1 MSAIKARETD
11 LTTIPFY
18 ITSSDIGGGKRGL
31 DVSAVYTP
39 TVMIMHNIVNSWN
52 PSVNLIPRLSNNAVQ
67 LFAATAGVIKRIQTI
82 EDVGEFIALYL
93 DAARTSLIC
102 ILPLAGGQVDVSIAT
117 GVAVYIGALR
127 DADIVSDTL
136 FNAHFLG

>member
-1 MSAIKARETD
+1 MSAIKARATD
-11 LTTIPFY
+11 LTTKPFY

-31 DVSAVYTP
+31 DVAATLAP
-39 TVMIMHNIVNSWN
+39 TAMIMHNVVVAWN
-52 PSVNLIPRLSNNAVQ
+52 PSVTLIPRSSANAVQ
-67 LFAATAGVIKRIQTI
+67 LVAVTSGAIKKLQSI
-82 EDVGEFIALYL
+82 EDVGEFMALYL
-93 DAARTSLIC
+93 DAARTQLIC
-102 ILPLAGGQVDVSIAT
+102 VLPLAGGTVDAQIAI

>member
-1 MSAIKARETD
+1 MSAIKARATD
-11 LTTIPFY
+11 LTTEPFY

-39 TVMIMHNIVNSWN
+39 TTMIMRDIINSWN
-52 PSVNLIPRLSNNAVQ
+52 PSLVTIPKLSSNAVQ
-67 LFAATAGVIKRIQTI
+67 LIAATSGVIKRVQTI
-82 EDVGEFIALYL
+82 EDVGEFMALYL
-93 DAARTSLIC
+93 DAARTQLIC
-102 ILPLAGGQVDVSIAT
+102 ILPLAGGTIDVSIAL

-127 DADIVSDTL
+127 DVDIVADTL